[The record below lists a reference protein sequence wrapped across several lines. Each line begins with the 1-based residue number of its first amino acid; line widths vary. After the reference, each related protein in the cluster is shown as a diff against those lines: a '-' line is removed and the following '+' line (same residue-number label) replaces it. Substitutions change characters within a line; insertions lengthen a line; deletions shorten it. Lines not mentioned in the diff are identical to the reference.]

1 MNKLFSKLL
10 SAGWWS
16 TEIGILIWLIH
27 WLADVGLIAAAQSFV
42 THTVVL
48 WLTFTALMLLKRHAE
63 THAWPKWAVTTL
75 RILFVPA
82 YIYDCWFNT
91 RYGTLAFL
99 EFPPARENQVL
110 GITIKH
116 RFEPFTSRLQRHYLT
131 AGWRGNEARLFCWL
145 IEKVDKRHCR

>member
-1 MNKLFSKLL
+1 MNKLFSKFF
-10 SAGWWS
+10 SAGWWAS
-16 TEIGILIWLIH
+16 EAALLVWLYSYVM
-27 WLADVGLIAAAQSFV
+27 DVGLLGALRGFAF
-42 THTVVL
+42 HTAVL
-48 WLTFTALMLLKRHAE
+48 WLAFAALMLLKRHAE
-63 THAWPKWAVTTL
+63 THAWPIWAVKLL
-75 RILFVPA
+75 RAMFVPA

-116 RFEPFTSRLQRHYLT
+116 RFEPFTSRLKRHYPI

-145 IEKVDKRHCR
+145 VHKVDKGHCL